1 MTDTTTLFLYYPISI
16 LLSFSLSF
24 VFPSLINL
32 FKKNIHSLL
41 NFTANQF
48 QSHSVSCS
56 GSGLALVTAAATADN
71 KINPVPNILQSA
83 MSNSTTNITEI
94 TVSPRI
100 GYVSGDVDGLM
111 SCTESLG
118 FESSDERRV
127 NDDGMDVNCDD
138 ENENDEIWR
147 RKMMMKKAESRGN
160 SMRSFPP
167 PLTSLNW
174 NGKPSFYLRPVRK
187 DGRLELTEVRIHR
200 PDILHASRHD
210 GRLTLHLIPDPD
222 QEEDDDDEEEE
233 ELVEEEEEQEEQE
246 EEVVDGEENRGI
258 PMVVGNSN
266 EGLKRCHEM
275 VNRVH
280 GNHLQMCGISI
291 V

>member
-16 LLSFSLSF
+16 LLSF
-24 VFPSLINL
+24 VFPSLFNL

-48 QSHSVSCS
+48 QSHSVSVS

-94 TVSPRI
+94 TIPPRI
-100 GYVSGDVDGLM
+100 GFVSGDVDGLM

-118 FESSDERRV
+118 LESS
-127 NDDGMDVNCDD
+127 NDDGMDVNFD

-222 QEEDDDDEEEE
+222 EEEDDDEEEE
-233 ELVEEEEEQEEQE
+233 SS
-246 EEVVDGEENRGI
+246 
-258 PMVVGNSN
+258 MVCCWIVIIKFQV
-266 EGLKRCHEM
+266 L
-275 VNRVH
+275 
-280 GNHLQMCGISI
+280 HLHY
-291 V
+291 